1 VVGRAR
7 RSGKSQPVGVL
18 TKTFQILDLLR
29 GSLEPLNL
37 TQISAQ
43 SGINKSTA
51 LRLLAHLEAAQYVR
65 RDARGQY
72 SVGNELS
79 PVRGAST
86 LHQTLRRLARPHLWD
101 LWRATQESVNL
112 AVLDGA
118 EVVYLDC
125 LEATHEF
132 RLVAHIGMRAALY
145 RTALGKAILA
155 FLPDARREAVVNSLC
170 FEAFTPN
177 TITSVEPL
185 NEELRITRERG
196 YAIDNEES
204 HLGLRCLAAPVF
216 ASQREAVAAI
226 SVSAPIG
233 RLTSANMGAFAAAL
247 RQAAQ
252 GLSDR
257 IASSRIG

>member
-1 VVGRAR
+1 VEGRAR
-7 RSGKSQPVGVL
+7 SSKKSKPVGVL

-29 GSLEPLNL
+29 SSLEPLNL
-37 TQISAQ
+37 TQISAR

-51 LRLLAHLEAAQYVR
+51 LRLLAHLEAAQYVK
-65 RDARGQY
+65 RDARGLY

-79 PVRGAST
+79 QVRGTST
-86 LHQTLRRLARPHLWD
+86 SHQTLRRLARPHLWD

-170 FEAFTPN
+170 FQAF
-177 TITSVEPL
+177 
-185 NEELRITRERG
+185 
-196 YAIDNEES
+196 NEES
-204 HLGLRCLAAPVF
+204 QLGLRCLAAPVLT
-216 ASQREAVAAI
+216 SQREAVAAI
-226 SVSAPIG
+226 SVSGPIG
-233 RLTSANMGAFAAAL
+233 RLTSANMEAFAAAL

-257 IASSRIG
+257 LASPRIA